1 MSGGF
6 RDEPDIEELEED
18 IADFLSR
25 TGSVGLLHEV
35 SPLKDKGSRFSEL
48 DDKVDVSSSTLT
60 KRLDE
65 ACELKILE
73 VKLESTDYGSNKV
86 YVLTGLG
93 RRLRDRMERMR
104 IFRTYS
110 KMKTLEEELDEAVE
124 DLREQVTGEL
134 FRRE

>member
-65 ACELKILE
+65 GCELRILE
-73 VKLESTDYGSNKV
+73 VQMESTAYGSNKG
-86 YVLTGLG
+86 YVLTGIG